1 MRFWPRSKDSHPT
14 ARDMIGDY
22 ELPNFS
28 GAAISVLG
36 LLRDPNSDL
45 GAIGKHLMADPGLQV
60 QILRTVNAAG
70 FGLRHTVTNLTHAVS
85 HLGRARLEMI
95 VLGAAVREAL
105 PSGDGIDLVRFW
117 TTSAHRAAQA
127 RQLAQRLHPDTE
139 FEAFTAALL
148 QDMAVPVMA
157 SALGADYCDLY
168 NRWGDGA
175 EAPLQ
180 ELEFAAFDTD
190 HAVIGATMAETWG
203 LPKMLITAIA
213 DHHRPDGGSPAAVV
227 AVGYLRDS
235 REPDAGEAVA
245 EHCAQLGIDA
255 ESWTEL
261 YHQAEEEAVALAQ
274 SISA

>member
-28 GAAISVLG
+28 GTAISVLG
-36 LLRDPNSDL
+36 LLRDQDSDL

-60 QILRTVNAAG
+60 QILRTVNAA
-70 FGLRHTVTNLTHAVS
+70 
-85 HLGRARLEMI
+85 
-95 VLGAAVREAL
+95 VREAL

-117 TTSAHRAAQA
+117 TTSAQRAAQA
-127 RQLAQRLHPDTE
+127 RHLAQCLHPETE

-157 SALGADYCDLY
+157 NALGADYCDLY

-180 ELEFAAFDTD
+180 ELEFDAFDTD
-190 HAVIGATMAETWG
+190 HAVVGATMAEKWG
-203 LPKMLITAIA
+203 LPEMLITAIA
-213 DHHRPDGGSPAAVV
+213 DHHQPDGRSPAAVV
-227 AVGYLRDS
+227 AVGHLRDS
-235 REPDAGEAVA
+235 REPDPGAAVA
-245 EHCAQLGIDA
+245 ECCTQLGIDA
-255 ESWTEL
+255 EAWAEL
-261 YHQAEEEAVALAQ
+261 YHRAEEEAVALAQ